1 MQQFTNFVR
10 DNLWLFLALLA
21 ILAMI
26 VYTEIKRL
34 MRAYGEVPPAEA
46 VRLMNREDAIVVDVR
61 EQAEVQKRN
70 LIVGAKHIPLSSF
83 KQRLKEL
90 EKYRGRAV
98 ITYCLSGTRSSVAAD
113 LLVKNAF
120 EKVYHLKGGMRAWE
134 ASGRQVIYN
143 PENAA
148 GRSAG

>member
-1 MQQFTNFVR
+1 MQQFTNFVH

-83 KQRLKEL
+83 RQRLGEL
-90 EKYRGRAV
+90 DKYRQRA
-98 ITYCLSGTRSSVAAD
+98 IIAYCASGARSGAACD
-113 LLVKNAF
+113 LLSKNQF
-120 EKVYHLKGGMRAWE
+120 EKVYNLKGGMAAWQNE
-134 ASGRQVIYN
+134 GLPTSK
-143 PENAA
+143 
-148 GRSAG
+148 S